1 MKIGL
6 IALSTDLTIE
16 RDFHKYCSHEVY
28 TTRIIFKNPLTPENL
43 SLLQDQIKDAK
54 LRFPF
59 EMDRYVFGCTSGTA
73 VIGEDNVQGCLNP
86 LSSCLSWLQ
95 KNNKNELSL
104 LTPYPK
110 DVHEAVKGWFIK
122 KDVKV
127 VNDMFLD
134 YSSDIDIANIN
145 RQELVEKV
153 SSLGQG
159 IVFSSCTALPMMDII
174 NSLQKNNWLSSNQA
188 MIWQLQNENN

>member
-73 VIGEDNVQGCLNP
+73 
-86 LSSCLSWLQ
+86 
-95 KNNKNELSL
+95 
-104 LTPYPK
+104 Y
-110 DVHEAVKGWFIK
+110 
-122 KDVKV
+122 KV
-127 VNDMFLD
+127 
-134 YSSDIDIANIN
+134 A
-145 RQELVEKV
+145 
-153 SSLGQG
+153 
-159 IVFSSCTALPMMDII
+159 
-174 NSLQKNNWLSSNQA
+174 
-188 MIWQLQNENN
+188 